1 MIDDLYKR
9 LPPMLVEHFAL
20 PDEELGKLV
29 LGWWIMAQAE
39 ANGINVKNNPQA
51 KQAYGEKVVE
61 LTQQLPDD
69 HADDKNALL
78 FLALRLAAQGKFEAA
93 GKKLKAYTSQTSEH
107 IALLDMV
114 SSMDEDTKRGVKT
127 RRSAKLGHESI
138 YGNPVE
144 KETRRRK
151 HLDLIDKIRRGN
163 PEASKRKVYELAE
176 AHSEEL
182 LGDKISYK
190 TFERAEKKKL

>member
-9 LPPMLVEHFAL
+9 LPPMAVEHFVL
-20 PDEELGKLV
+20 PDDELGKLV

-39 ANGINVKNNPQA
+39 ANGINVQNNPQA
-51 KQAYGEKVVE
+51 KQAYGERVVE

-69 HADDKNALL
+69 HADDKDALL
-78 FLALRLAAQGKFEAA
+78 FLALRLAAQGKFEVA

-127 RRSAKLGHESI
+127 RRSARLGHESI

-144 KETRRRK
+144 KETRLRK
-151 HLDLIDKIRRGN
+151 YLDLIDEVRCGN

-182 LGDKISYK
+182 FGIKVSYK
-190 TFERAEKKKL
+190 TFERAEKKKP